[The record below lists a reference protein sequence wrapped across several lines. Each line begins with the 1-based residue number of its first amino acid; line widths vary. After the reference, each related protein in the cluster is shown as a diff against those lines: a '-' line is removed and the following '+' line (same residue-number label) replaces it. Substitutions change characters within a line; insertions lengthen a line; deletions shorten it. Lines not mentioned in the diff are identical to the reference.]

1 METGVIAAITIIFI
15 AGFIFARWWR
25 MIRNYREV
33 QKQFEVSAIQ
43 RAGRHSLLKVEIPIR
58 LKIVF
63 FIYRGIFKHEQLGT
77 QKKLKM
83 SLLKILLVHLS
94 EIQLYHTCGLRLFKN
109 SKGTRFETPKL
120 IILKPI
126 ISNHEQKL

>member
-43 RAGRHSLLKVEIPIR
+43 RAGRHSLLKVEIQIR
-58 LKIVF
+58 LKIF
-63 FIYRGIFKHEQLGT
+63 CIFDLQRNIQTRATRDAKET
-77 QKKLKM
+77 EDE
-83 SLLKILLVHLS
+83 SLENLIGASVRNSALS
-94 EIQLYHTCGLRLFKN
+94 HMRPSTI
-109 SKGTRFETPKL
+109 
-120 IILKPI
+120 
-126 ISNHEQKL
+126 QKLERNSI

>member
-43 RAGRHSLLKVEIPIR
+43 RAGRHSLLKVEIQIR
-58 LKIVF
+58 LEIIMFDLQRNIQTRATRDAK
-63 FIYRGIFKHEQLGT
+63 ET
-77 QKKLKM
+77 EDE
-83 SLLKILLVHLS
+83 SLENLIGASVRNSALS
-94 EIQLYHTCGLRLFKN
+94 HMRPSTI
-109 SKGTRFETPKL
+109 
-120 IILKPI
+120 
-126 ISNHEQKL
+126 QKLERNSI

>member
-1 METGVIAAITIIFI
+1 MIAAITIIFI

-43 RAGRHSLLKVEIPIR
+43 RAGRHSLLKVEIQVR
-58 LKIVF
+58 FKIIIF
-63 FIYRGIFKHEQLGT
+63 YFRETFKHEQLGT

-83 SLLKILLVHLS
+83 SLLKILLVHL
-94 EIQLYHTCGLRLFKN
+94 
-109 SKGTRFETPKL
+109 
-120 IILKPI
+120 
-126 ISNHEQKL
+126 